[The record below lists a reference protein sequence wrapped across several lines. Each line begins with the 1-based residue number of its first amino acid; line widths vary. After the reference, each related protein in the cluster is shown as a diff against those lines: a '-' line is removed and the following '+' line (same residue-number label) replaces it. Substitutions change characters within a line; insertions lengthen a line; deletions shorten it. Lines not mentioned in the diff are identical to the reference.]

1 MVAYVNK
8 THCRSNHTSRY
19 PLTAPCRVIMPALTV
34 ETNVKF
40 SDPKELVLSLSKL
53 GANMLKRPEKYIL
66 ISYRYNEFLSFN
78 GSFDPAFQL
87 TVIGLDNIMPETTEA
102 YSKELFAFLNNK
114 LGVPGD
120 RGYIL
125 FNDPGRA
132 YVGHEGTTFAQIF
145 GK

>member
-1 MVAYVNK
+1 
-8 THCRSNHTSRY
+8 
-19 PLTAPCRVIMPALTV
+19 MPALTL
-34 ETNVKF
+34 ETNVKVSKSTTTRTQF
-40 SDPKELVLSLSKL
+40 HLSQSQL
-53 GANMLKRPEKYIL
+53 GAEMLKRPEKYVL

-87 TVIGLDNIMPETTEA
+87 TVIALDNVTPECTEE
-102 YSKELFAFLNNK
+102 YSKTFFAFLNNT

-132 YVGHEGTTFAQIF
+132 HVGHEGTTFVQIF

>member
-1 MVAYVNK
+1 
-8 THCRSNHTSRY
+8 
-19 PLTAPCRVIMPALTV
+19 MPALTL
-34 ETNVKF
+34 ETNVKV
-40 SDPKELVLSLSKL
+40 SDPRELVLSLSKL
-53 GANMLKRPEKYIL
+53 GAEMLKRPEKYVL
-66 ISYRYNEFLSFN
+66 VSYRYNEFLSFN

-87 TVIGLDNIMPETTEA
+87 TVIALDNITPEITEA
-102 YSKELFAFLNNK
+102 YSETLFEFMKNMLR
-114 LGVPGD
+114 VPGD